1 MIVTKEF
8 TNEGVCSKGVSITY
22 DDETRRIKEIK
33 FLGGC
38 PGNTVGVAML
48 CKGMTI
54 DEVVKSLSGIS
65 CRGSKGGQTSCPN
78 ELAKHLATL

>member
-1 MIVTKEF
+1 MIVTKNF
-8 TNEGVCSKGVSITY
+8 KNEGVCSREVSITY
-22 DDETRRIKEIK
+22 DDETRRIQEIK

-38 PGNTVGVAML
+38 PGNTVGVAAL

-54 DEVVKSLSGIS
+54 DEVVKSLSGIA
-65 CRGSKGGQTSCPN
+65 CRGSKGGTTSCPN